1 MHRAPRRPLS
11 SKSKATGA
19 GSVICTVGLH
29 RSCMAST
36 RKMPVR
42 IDEKKRT
49 TLAGEHLVPDL
60 SDSPA
65 GEFVSVKSG
74 KSYVRGSVV
83 YLGRDVTP
91 EMMLERY
98 CQVAPPPADRA
109 TALSRLSAYCDAL
122 QSVKIGNV
130 LSVSYS

>member
-1 MHRAPRRPLS
+1 
-11 SKSKATGA
+11 
-19 GSVICTVGLH
+19 
-29 RSCMAST
+29 
-36 RKMPVR
+36 MPVR
-42 IDEKKRT
+42 INEKKRT
-49 TLAGEHLVPDL
+49 TFAGEHLVPNL

-65 GEFVSVKSG
+65 SEFVSVKSG

-98 CQVAPPPADRA
+98 CQVAPPPVDRM
-109 TALSRLSAYCDAL
+109 TALRCLAAYCDAL

-130 LSVSYS
+130 LSVTYSPDGLPELHVEEEYFLPEPQRKLP